1 MSATFALLVPVK
13 ALDRAKSRLGVDP
26 EHRVE
31 LMRAFAADAVAAARR
46 SPRVERIC
54 VVSSEPLD
62 LDVEVLADEGD
73 GDLNRA
79 LRHAERQ
86 VRLSDPRR
94 GVAAM
99 CADLP
104 ALRTEDLTEAL
115 SSGLS
120 PRWFVA
126 DAAGSGTTLLA
137 AGPGVELEPHF
148 GTGSAARH
156 EQSGAA
162 PLHAELTTLRADVDT
177 DVDLDRARTLGLG
190 RHTRAVMAT
199 LPPST

>member
-13 ALDRAKSRLGVDP
+13 ALDRAKSRLGLEP
-26 EHRVE
+26 EQRVA
-31 LMRAFAADAVAAARR
+31 LMRAFAADAIEAARL
-46 SPRVERIC
+46 SPRVAQIY
-54 VVSSEPLD
+54 VVCSEPLELD
-62 LDVEVLADEGD
+62 DVEVLDDEGD

-86 VRLSDPRR
+86 VRLRHPGQ

-115 SSGLS
+115 SAGLS

-137 AGPGVELEPHF
+137 AGSGVDLQPHF
-148 GTGSAARH
+148 GAGSAVRH
-156 EQSGAA
+156 EQSGAM
-162 PLHAELTTLRADVDT
+162 PLQGELPSLRADVDT
-177 DVDLDRARTLGLG
+177 DADLDVARRLGLG
-190 RHTRAVMAT
+190 RRTRAA
-199 LPPST
+199 LASFPS